1 MLAEEYAKK
10 EDEKIGD
17 REEGVFAS
25 TTDDE
30 FGINTLHYNEDGSHY
45 MAGQLMLQPWRE
57 SPSLSYCQN
66 TDLSLT
72 FSINLS
78 PHFIGDSEA
87 RIKMAM
93 IEMSVFR
100 NAPCNCGKLSLQVTI
115 EQESE
120 RGKALCSAEGKY
132 PRSQCGRSFP
142 MFNEQELEAVTDLRQ
157 LIKVAVDVESA
168 ILSYVLGI
176 EHKDMNYLIEIPT
189 WWSFRFQNAAALDLR
204 AVESEVCPVQKLRIC
219 DPFLGRATDVAAMDF
234 AYDGEKSLFT
244 LDPLPRNKLEF
255 TIVLEDVVSS
265 RYGEKSL
272 FRTLSMLAYIS
283 ENGEH
288 QADNSVSIEAYRT
301 AYSDLSN
308 TAEDVSHARD
318 PAGVGGV
325 WLLLLGGQTQ
335 WTVVPVATLIS
346 ISSIIAADTYA
357 FVGGKFPL
365 LASFRK
371 MK

>member
-176 EHKDMNYLIEIPT
+176 EHKDMNYLIEIPN
-189 WWSFRFQNAAALDLR
+189 FRMLLPWILELWNQKFAL
-204 AVESEVCPVQKLRIC
+204 
-219 DPFLGRATDVAAMDF
+219 DF